1 MSPTTSDEGTPRGV
15 HPDHDAVR
23 VELRSWFTSSEPVYG
38 YVVTKRPYGYLSEPG
53 GVFGPRLI
61 LTIDDPGDVP
71 QAIGDATDRSDGP
84 LVVWV
89 EGRARCARLDRSLQ
103 DAGCKP
109 VKSVTHLALVGE
121 LSARPGPASLT
132 SHDVDLDG
140 LEEWAVTKLM
150 CFGDTEE
157 PPAADRVASELA
169 VRTPD
174 LALARLQLG
183 RLDGIG
189 VAVMAYYEGAD
200 QLVFNLGTR
209 VPFRH
214 RGIAQELL
222 GRWVAAGRAS
232 GCRSLMINADH
243 LGAPEAL
250 YRRIGFVDEIYWY
263 QQYVWGPRPS

>member
-1 MSPTTSDEGTPRGV
+1 VSPTTENEGTPRGV

-23 VELRSWFTSSEPVYG
+23 AVLRSWFTSSEPAYG

-61 LTIDDPGDVP
+61 LTVDDPADVP
-71 QAIGDATDRSDGP
+71 QAIGDAADRSDGP
-84 LVVWV
+84 LAVWV

-121 LSARPGPASLT
+121 LSARPGPTSLT
-132 SHDVDLDG
+132 IHDVDLDG

-157 PPAADRVASELA
+157 PPAADQ
-169 VRTPD
+169 
-174 LALARLQLG
+174 LARL
-183 RLDGIG
+183 DGVG
-189 VAVMAYYEGAD
+189 VAVMAYYEGDD

-232 GCRSLMINADH
+232 GCRSLMINATH

-250 YRRIGFVDEIYWY
+250 YRRIGFADEIYWY
-263 QQYVWGPRPS
+263 QQYVCGARPG